1 MYEGF
6 EIVTPQRWQSL
17 ITDVK
22 EKVEDHYWDTDGLNE
37 ELLEPFIIDIIS
49 DTSDDDIS
57 DGGEDVDSMEEDDSA
72 EDVCSYKSM
81 LFIITNFI
89 HRSNFALE
97 CHSASRQ
104 FYLITSRYIT

>member
-17 ITDVK
+17 ITHVK

-37 ELLEPFIIDIIS
+37 ELLEPFIIDISS

-57 DGGEDVDSMEEDDSA
+57 DGGEDVDSMEEGDSA

-81 LFIITNFI
+81 FFIITNLI

-97 CHSASRQ
+97 CHSASR
-104 FYLITSRYIT
+104 